1 MISTLI
7 ALPYAAARLPLTVI
21 DRGLTSRLPESSAV
35 RLTVDRTLG
44 TADRAAGTLLHHD
57 ALAARGTARIERVDA
72 LVEAARLQ
80 KQADERRAA
89 AERVAADG
97 RREAERKRREAAER
111 VASGASEATRAEEQG
126 KEQAARKAQAETSEK
141 KVAADEVAA
150 RRTETV
156 EQRKKRV
163 VKAAEAKKKAAR
175 TKAKAGLDEA
185 AKAKDASA
193 EAHADAEVLDDLV
206 EAKKDER
213 AQD

>member
-7 ALPYAAARLPLTVI
+7 ALPYEAARLPLTVV

-35 RLTVDRTLG
+35 RLTVDRTIG
-44 TADRAAGTLLHHD
+44 TADRAAGMLLHHD

-97 RREAERKRREAAER
+97 RREAERQRQTAAER
-111 VASGASEATRAEEQG
+111 VAAGATEATKAEQEG
-126 KEQAARKAQAETSEK
+126 KQQAARKAQTRASEK

-156 EQRKKRV
+156 EQRKERV
-163 VKAAEAKKKAAR
+163 ASAAEAKKKAAR

-185 AKAKDASA
+185 RKAKKAA
-193 EAHADAEVLDDLV
+193 TEAHADAEVLDDLV

-213 AQD
+213 TQD

>member
-35 RLTVDRTLG
+35 RLTVDRTIG
-44 TADRAAGTLLHHD
+44 TADRAAGAFLHHD
-57 ALAARGTARIERVDA
+57 ALTARGTARIERVDA
-72 LVEAARLQ
+72 LVEATRLQ

-89 AERVAADG
+89 AERVADDG
-97 RREAERKRREAAER
+97 RREAEQKRQAAAER
-111 VASGASEATRAEEQG
+111 VASGATEATKAERQG
-126 KEQAARKAQAETSEK
+126 KEQATRKAQTKASEK

-156 EQRKKRV
+156 EQRKDRV
-163 VKAAEAKKKAAR
+163 ASAAEAKKKAAR

-185 AKAKDASA
+185 KKAKKAA
-193 EAHADAEVLDDLV
+193 TEAHADAEVLDDLV

-213 AQD
+213 TQD